1 MKKLLTLM
9 AALLLTVGVNADDR
23 HITFGELPKNAK
35 IFVLTYFKDVPF
47 KEVVIERRASLSQYE
62 VKLENGLKLQ
72 FDRMG
77 FCTEI
82 EAKRGAVPEEVM
94 PKKIVATIVKYFPDC
109 QVKKFENNGRMYE
122 VILDSGVTLS
132 FSKAFRLVDVDT
144 ADEE

>member
-1 MKKLLTLM
+1 M
-9 AALLLTVGVNADDR
+9 
-23 HITFGELPKNAK
+23 
-35 IFVLTYFKDVPF
+35 
-47 KEVVIERRASLSQYE
+47 
-62 VKLENGLKLQ
+62 KLENGLKLQ

-94 PKKIVATIVKYFPDC
+94 PKKIVATIVKYFPDS
-109 QVKKFENNGRMYE
+109 QVKKFENNGRIYE